1 MNDTLVTVSNAVRRG
16 LLSRLKTSAA
26 LLSVCG
32 AMTFEGAHAGSTYYN
47 SNDLQDML
55 YGFSILASGGGGGL
69 GDGQIILN
77 EILSAS
83 PGGINI
89 QDASDISNW
98 NTLIVGAG
106 IGSPEAL
113 DNNVSGLITAVN
125 AAIDLVGGPN
135 PTSILSVESGP
146 ANSFIA
152 ALINVTNGY
161 PIYDGDGAGRSVPS
175 LTNTLYDSNYS
186 GISISPVAIA
196 AAPDEP
202 GDEPPASKVWTWI
215 PNADVAEQEIRDE
228 ISTNPAY
235 GSVAG
240 LALWQHSG
248 SQNNN
253 NSFVSGTYKLAADI
267 GEVVRDNPYNFDQIV
282 SNLEPIMAAAGRS
295 IYGAE
300 LGTITDVSSYT
311 QGGFDIGEVDI
322 NFTPPGGN
330 NYTGVIKSEN
340 ENLLTELTF
349 WDATAGKSKTF
360 LVTAP
365 ALISF
370 VIKDPSTNK
379 FIPYNNGDD
388 LEQYEGRQIGVIWS
402 KADNRLYDWGSGLLP
417 SFQTQLGTVGY
428 YGSVCP
434 NLANQGNAWSGCVL
448 NGSNTDNT
456 SSWPITIRD
465 MLNFYPIYNK

>member
-1 MNDTLVTVSNAVRRG
+1 MAVQ
-16 LLSRLKTSAA
+16 
-26 LLSVCG
+26 G
-32 AMTFEGAHAGSTYYN
+32 AQAGSTHYS

-55 YGFSILASGGGGGL
+55 YGLSILASGGGGGL

-77 EILSAS
+77 EILQIS
-83 PGGINI
+83 PGGVSIN
-89 QDASDISNW
+89 DASDIQNW
-98 NTLIVGAG
+98 STLIVGAG

-113 DNNVSGLITAVN
+113 DSNVSGLITAVN

-135 PTSILSVESGP
+135 PTSVLSVESGP

-152 ALINVTNGY
+152 MLINVSNGD

-196 AAPDEP
+196 AAPEHP
-202 GDEPPASKVWTWI
+202 NDEPPASQVWTWI
-215 PNADVAEQEIRDE
+215 PNAAVAENEIRDE

-253 NSFVSGTYKLAADI
+253 NNFVTGTYKLASDI
-267 GEVVRDNPYNFDQIV
+267 GDVIRDNPYNFYQIV
-282 SNLEPIMAAAGRS
+282 SALEPIMSSAGRS

-300 LGTITDVSSYT
+300 LGTITDVTSYT

-322 NFTPPGGN
+322 NFTPQGGN

-340 ENLLTELTF
+340 ENLVTELTF
-349 WDATAGKSKTF
+349 WDPNAGKSKTF
-360 LVTAP
+360 VVTAP

-370 VIKDPSTNK
+370 LVKDPSSGK
-379 FIPYNNGDD
+379 FIPYNNGDN
-388 LEQYEGRQIGVIWS
+388 LQQYEGQQIGVIWS
-402 KADNRLYDWGSGLLP
+402 KADNRLYNWGSGLLP

-428 YGSVCP
+428 YGAVCP
-434 NLANQGNAWSGCVL
+434 NLANQGNAWQGCVM
-448 NGSNTDNT
+448 NGSNTDNA
-456 SSWPITIRD
+456 SAWPQTIRD
-465 MLNFYPIYNK
+465 MLYFYPLYNK